1 MLNGDI
7 ARYRTDDLLRTGD
20 ARRVRRT
27 TERRHAAARRAHL
40 RAIATSVVTP
50 VTVPFHR

>member
-7 ARYRTDDLLRTGD
+7 ARYRTDELLRTSD

-27 TERRHAAARRAHL
+27 TERRQSAARRAHL
-40 RAIATSVVTP
+40 RAIATSVVTL

>member
-7 ARYRTDDLLRTGD
+7 ARYRTDDLLRAGD
-20 ARRVRRT
+20 ARRVRRP
-27 TERRHAAARRAHL
+27 TERKHLARRRAHL
-40 RAIATSVVTP
+40 RTLATSVAAL